1 MSQHTRALV
10 LIFAY
15 QQNKRVGECKEL
27 YTTQLSFYFFILNIR
42 NLQKISNVSL
52 YHYVTIRLLHSKEE
66 TNQILWL
73 TAVGS
78 PSGGQCSA
86 P

>member
-52 YHYVTIRLLHSKEE
+52 YHYVTFRLLHSKEE
-66 TNQILWL
+66 R
-73 TAVGS
+73 
-78 PSGGQCSA
+78 
-86 P
+86 